1 MRAERKDDSMTD
13 VTTNALAILG
23 SQDFFGSLRGTLA
36 RMGLAGEER
45 YGVGLYLV
53 ALSRFLPSPLR
64 LCIQQNAEGNARFLV
79 ETVAEL
85 LPKNHRV
92 GIYRDL
98 NEAWPSF
105 EKSPNNKVLWVPPDS
120 EGPPSCGSF
129 QIDISGNRITGVWSN
144 KKNGRVVERR
154 CTAQGRFVCVSGT
167 APPFEWNLTRW
178 LTIRLPVPQ
187 RSRNQGSTPTEQD
200 LAVWHEVQ
208 RLIEERCQV
217 EVVLPQWLE
226 IVIEQMF
233 HDHRAERHLPAFLTM
248 WKVMTVVRSFADDKR
263 PGSFMR
269 ADFLSFA
276 AAGAALKG
284 IFREGYWFPAPA
296 NIYEQIAQLGTKSSL
311 LNPITGKALRFNCVG
326 ITNPAKFTS
335 PPLVR

>member
-1 MRAERKDDSMTD
+1 MTD

-23 SQDFFGSLRGTLA
+23 SRDFFGSLRGALA
-36 RMGLAGEER
+36 SMGLVGEEK

-64 LCIQQNAEGNARFLV
+64 LCIQENAEGNSRFLV
-79 ETVAEL
+79 EKVAEL

-120 EGPPSCGSF
+120 EGPPACGSF
-129 QIDISGNRITGVWSN
+129 KIDISRNRIVGVWSN
-144 KKNGRVVERR
+144 KKNGRVVEKRH
-154 CTAQGRFVCVSGT
+154 TAQGRFVCVAGT
-167 APPFEWNLTRW
+167 APPFGWNLTRW
-178 LTIRLPVPQ
+178 LTIRLPVSQ
-187 RSRNQGSTPTEQD
+187 QSQNRGSTLTGQD

-208 RLIEERCQV
+208 RLIEGRCEV
-217 EVVLPQWLE
+217 EIVLPQWLE

-233 HDHRAERHLPAFLTM
+233 HDRRAQRHLPAFLTM
-248 WKVMTVVRSFADDKR
+248 WKVMAIVRSFADGKPPQR
-263 PGSFMR
+263 FMR

-276 AAGAALKG
+276 ATGAALKG
-284 IFREGYWFPAPA
+284 TFREGYWFPSAA
-296 NIYEQIAQLGTKSSL
+296 NIYEQIAQLGAKTSL
-311 LNPITGKALRFNCVG
+311 LSPITGKALRFKRVG
-326 ITNPAKFTS
+326 ITNPANFTS
-335 PPLVR
+335 PLLLR